1 VKTRD
6 PEQTQPEVMSATRR
20 LAFALGSPG
29 HVAIDKVVTGILLYF
44 YLPPPDRGLE
54 SPVSEETFFGA
65 LTAFGLAMLIARTV
79 DSLASPLIGHA
90 SDRSQSRLGRRRSFM
105 IYGLVPMAILPL
117 LAYWP
122 PGAAGSTFNM
132 LWLTVLISIYYLS
145 ATMYTGPREALIP
158 EIARSAED
166 RARLSR
172 TMSLAA
178 FPVAGL
184 LMAWPK
190 GIDWGRSMG
199 LDATDSIRWIVAI
212 LCVLGLV
219 LCAIPLFFIDER
231 RFTHSEPSDLAMR
244 ETLRAAVRNHPFVVF
259 LVTHLLFALATAL
272 IFPAL
277 PYMAT
282 VLLGRSE
289 GFAFE
294 LGASLGTMMG
304 VGYAVI
310 PRLLRYVDSKTLMI
324 ACFGIFGVASAALGL
339 LEPDAPGG
347 PNDSRN
353 LAIAFI
359 ALGGMGIPLAGASIL
374 PSVLLGRIIDDDRDE
389 TGSNRSAVF
398 VGIVRAFDKWAYG
411 LAAAVIAFLF
421 ARFGKSPAEPLG
433 VLLIGPIAGV
443 SALLSA
449 LLFFRFPGNRDR
461 GVEVSPA
468 NDD

>member
-1 VKTRD
+1 MTAGD
-6 PEQTQPEVMSATRR
+6 SAPEVPEVMSTARR

-79 DSLASPLIGHA
+79 DSLVSPLIGHA
-90 SDRSQSRLGRRRSFM
+90 SDRSKSRLGRRRSFM
-105 IYGLVPMAILPL
+105 IYGLVPMAVLPL

-122 PGAAGSTFNM
+122 PGAAGSTVNAVSLM
-132 LWLTVLISIYYLS
+132 VLISCYYIF

-178 FPVAGL
+178 FPVAGI

-190 GIDWGRSMG
+190 GIDWGRSLG
-199 LDATDSIRWIVAI
+199 LDPTESIRWIVAT
-212 LCVLGLV
+212 LCVLGLI
-219 LCAIPLFFIDER
+219 LCAIPIFFVDER
-231 RFTHSEPSDLAMR
+231 RFTHSAPSELAMR
-244 ETLRAAVRNHPFVVF
+244 DALRSAVRNHPFVVF
-259 LVTHLLFALATAL
+259 LITHLLFALATAL

-294 LGASLGTMMG
+294 LGASLGGMMG

-310 PRLLRYVDSKTLMI
+310 PRLLRHVDSKSLMI
-324 ACFGIFGVASAALGL
+324 GCFGMFGVASAALGL
-339 LEPDAPGG
+339 IHPDVSGG
-347 PNDSRN
+347 PDDSRN

-359 ALGGMGIPLAGASIL
+359 ALGCMGVPLAGASIL
-374 PSVLLGRIIDDDRDE
+374 PSVLLGRIIDDDRE
-389 TGSNRSAVF
+389 RTGTNRSAVF
-398 VGIVRAFDKWAYG
+398 VGLVRAFDKWAYG

-433 VLLIGPIAGV
+433 VLLIGPIGGV
-443 SALLSA
+443 AALLSA
-449 LLFFRFPGNRDR
+449 LIFFRFPSSKTG
-461 GVEVSPA
+461 GEVNPA
-468 NDD
+468 NDG